1 MLQNSFFTLS
11 NIQGGDTGLAANI
24 QLNPSH
30 SIFEGHFPGNPVVP
44 GVCMMQMVK
53 EVLESHLDKKLV
65 LVKAL
70 DAKFLSVINPVKTQE
85 IDLTIKFINTND
97 DSISINA
104 LLMDKETVVLKFKG
118 IFVQKQ

>member
-1 MLQNSFFTLS
+1 MLQNSFFTFS
-11 NIQGGDTGLAANI
+11 NIQGGDTGLATNI

-30 SIFEGHFPGNPVVP
+30 LIFEGHFPGNPVVP

-70 DAKFLSVINPVKTQE
+70 DAKFLSVINPSNTRE
-85 IDLTIKFINTND
+85 LGLNIKFIDTND